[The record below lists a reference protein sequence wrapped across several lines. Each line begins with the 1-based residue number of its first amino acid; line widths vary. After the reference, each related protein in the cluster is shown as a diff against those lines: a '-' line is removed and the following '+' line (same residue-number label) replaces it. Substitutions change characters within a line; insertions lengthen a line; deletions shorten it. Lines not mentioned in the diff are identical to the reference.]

1 MKRGF
6 IYFLI
11 IVSLLLVGCNNELM
25 VSATQQLIING
36 DCVEGV
42 TDAGRRATEI
52 VIPDGIK
59 TIGEKAFYS
68 CSRLTKI
75 TIPNSVRTIDDCIFL
90 NCKSLQYIKIPEGV
104 STIGEDCF
112 YDCSSLAYVVIP
124 STVTSIGEYSFGLCN
139 KLKDIYINQANAD
152 VLNNTQYPKKGC
164 TIHTNSTGPN
174 S

>member
-1 MKRGF
+1 MKRGLIF
-6 IYFLI
+6 ILI

-75 TIPNSVRTIDDCIFL
+75 TIPNSVETICDYAFMYCNNIKTIDL
-90 NCKSLQYIKIPEGV
+90 PESIK
-104 STIGEDCF
+104 TIGVGAFMNLVRENQ
-112 YDCSSLAYVVIP
+112 
-124 STVTSIGEYSFGLCN
+124 SF
-139 KLKDIYINQANAD
+139 
-152 VLNNTQYPKKGC
+152 
-164 TIHTNSTGPN
+164 
-174 S
+174 